1 MIPKKREEEKAEKK
15 KKKKKKSCCVVK
27 RSRWMIPSDDPEISA
42 KRANKQRCT
51 QGDFTHKFVPQ
62 HDSPKFR
69 GSMIQAVVRSPRS

>member
-15 KKKKKKSCCVVK
+15 KKKKSYCVVK

-42 KRANKQRCT
+42 KRANKQRRP
-51 QGDFTHKFVPQ
+51 QGDFTHIFVPQ

-69 GSMIQAVVRSPRS
+69 GSMNQAAVRSPRS